1 MRKFGAFLGRKTAVP
16 DNALESAPPA
26 ATPANGRAA
35 DNPLELDEE
44 LFSAIGAQIG
54 GENEALRSLLLDAN
68 AKVGEL
74 DIIKDAVGR
83 LVDPVSK
90 ALRAI
95 EAERSEKAALQ
106 GTLNNTRT
114 AYGKL
119 RNEAAELEK
128 TLAATQQQCGDLR
141 LDLANTQNLL
151 RTAEATRAE
160 IAIDVAARRA
170 QIADLEAQLA
180 QEIGE
185 SKALRDENNHLDER
199 LTAADKRI
207 IALESDLNDARQR
220 LLIAEDEK
228 RAQQGMLDKAGAE
241 AARLARKLAET
252 EASLNTAQGRLRHVE
267 GNFAELNIERARLA
281 RALEEANER
290 GDHERANQ
298 RTRFEA
304 LQARAGA
311 TEKLLGEARG
321 HLLARAEDIRDYDR
335 RMSDLAL
342 ERDTLQARLADLE
355 ADRIHNESI
364 VQELNQARAT
374 LMERGGA
381 LTRAFT
387 AKEAALERAEDTI
400 GALNERVGSLERT
413 LAAEKQTTAET
424 VEELNAALRREKLER
439 AVSDGALETAR
450 KDLARAMREIM
461 TLQRNQ
467 AAHEVSARPR
477 AANAA

>member
-1 MRKFGAFLGRKTAVP
+1 MRRFGAFLGRKAAVP
-16 DNALESAPPA
+16 DNALEFAPPA
-26 ATPANGRAA
+26 ATQANGAAA

-54 GENEALRSLLLDAN
+54 GENEALRTLLLDAN

-74 DIIKDAVGR
+74 DIIRDSVGK
-83 LVDPVSK
+83 LFDPVSK

-95 EAERSEKAALQ
+95 EAEKSEKAGLQ
-106 GTLNNTRT
+106 TTLNNTRT
-114 AYGKL
+114 AYGRL

-141 LDLANTQNLL
+141 QDLANTQNLL

-160 IAIDVAARRA
+160 IAIDIAARRA

-185 SKALRDENNHLDER
+185 SKALRDENNSLDER

-228 RAQQGMLDKAGAE
+228 RAQQGLLDKAAAE
-241 AARLARKLAET
+241 GARLSRKLAET
-252 EASLNTAQGRLRHVE
+252 EASLNAAQGRLRHVE
-267 GNFAELNIERARLA
+267 SNFAELNTERARLA

-290 GDHERANQ
+290 SDHERANQ

-335 RMSDLAL
+335 RLSELAL
-342 ERDTLQARLADLE
+342 ERDGLQSQLADLE
-355 ADRIHNESI
+355 AERIHQESI
-364 VQELNQARAT
+364 VQELSQARST

-400 GALNERVGSLERT
+400 GALNERVGTLEST
-413 LAAEKQTTAET
+413 LATEKQTTAET
-424 VEELNAALRREKLER
+424 IEELNAALRREKLER

-461 TLQRNQ
+461 ALQRNQ
-467 AAHEVSARPR
+467 AADKLSTQPR

>member
-16 DNALESAPPA
+16 DNALEFAPPA
-26 ATPANGRAA
+26 ATQTDGRAA

-160 IAIDVAARRA
+160 IAIDIAARRA

-252 EASLNTAQGRLRHVE
+252 EASLNAAQGRLRHVE

-290 GDHERANQ
+290 SDHERANQ

-311 TEKLLGEARG
+311 TERLLGEARG

>member
-1 MRKFGAFLGRKTAVP
+1 MRRFGAFLGRKAVVP
-16 DNALESAPPA
+16 DNALEFAQPA
-26 ATPANGRAA
+26 ATANGAAA

-160 IAIDVAARRA
+160 IAIDIAARRA

-199 LTAADKRI
+199 LTAADKR
-207 IALESDLNDARQR
+207 ESSRSN
-220 LLIAEDEK
+220 LIS
-228 RAQQGMLDKAGAE
+228 
-241 AARLARKLAET
+241 T
-252 EASLNTAQGRLRHVE
+252 
-267 GNFAELNIERARLA
+267 
-281 RALEEANER
+281 
-290 GDHERANQ
+290 
-298 RTRFEA
+298 TR
-304 LQARAGA
+304 
-311 TEKLLGEARG
+311 
-321 HLLARAEDIRDYDR
+321 
-335 RMSDLAL
+335 
-342 ERDTLQARLADLE
+342 
-355 ADRIHNESI
+355 
-364 VQELNQARAT
+364 
-374 LMERGGA
+374 
-381 LTRAFT
+381 
-387 AKEAALERAEDTI
+387 
-400 GALNERVGSLERT
+400 
-413 LAAEKQTTAET
+413 
-424 VEELNAALRREKLER
+424 
-439 AVSDGALETAR
+439 
-450 KDLARAMREIM
+450 
-461 TLQRNQ
+461 
-467 AAHEVSARPR
+467 VSAC
-477 AANAA
+477 